1 MRYPRQQAEVV
12 SLVDSMISGIS
23 EHSAIFTHCNAAAL
37 QTARNEY
44 EEANNALTDA
54 ESAMALAA
62 ERKLEKFNKLQQ
74 EMKKQIKLGVVDT
87 VDNPVQLGLIGWGA
101 KRAPQ
106 QIEIPGSPTNL
117 KITAQGDNGM
127 ICLVWDKSRD
137 GGPVRCYT
145 IERRQCNGS
154 NPYGDWMLAATALN
168 NEHKLTKQPIGCK
181 LEYRVKA
188 INSSGESMPSNTIGV
203 VL

>member
-1 MRYPRQQAEVV
+1 MRYPRQQADVV
-12 SLVDSMISGIS
+12 GLVDSMISGIS

-44 EEANNALTDA
+44 ALADAALTDA

-62 ERKLEKFNKLQQ
+62 ERKLEKFRKLQQ

-87 VDNPVQLGLIGWGA
+87 VDNPVQLGLIGWGT

-106 QIEIPGSPTNL
+106 QIDIPGSPLDL
-117 KITAQGDNGM
+117 KIIAQGDGM
-127 ICLVWDKSRD
+127 ICLVWDKSKN
-137 GGPVRCYT
+137 GGPIRCYT

-168 NEHKLTKQPIGCK
+168 NEYKLAKQPIGVK
-181 LEYRVKA
+181 LEYRIKA
-188 INSSGESMPSNTIGV
+188 VNTSGESFPSNTVSV

>member
-1 MRYPRQQAEVV
+1 MRYPRQQADVV
-12 SLVDSMISGIS
+12 ALVDQMVGGIN
-23 EHSAIFTHCNAAAL
+23 EHSVIFTHCNAAAL

-44 EEANNALTDA
+44 EAANNALTDA

-87 VDNPVQLGLIGWGA
+87 ADNPVQLGLIGWGI

-106 QIEIPGSPTNL
+106 QIDIPGQPTNL
-117 KITAQGDNGM
+117 KITAQGDGLL
-127 ICLVWDKSRD
+127 CLVWDKSKN
-137 GGPVRCYT
+137 GGPIRCYT
-145 IERRQCNGS
+145 IERRS
-154 NPYGDWMLAATALN
+154 NNQDWALVSTALN
-168 NEHKLTKQPIGCK
+168 NEAKLTNQPTGTK

-188 INSSGESMPSNTIGV
+188 INSSGESMPSNTVGV
-203 VL
+203 IL